1 MCYLNLSHTAS
12 SSTAGSLEFTSNG
25 AQGGIFFF
33 RDRTG
38 YQTGETATL
47 EYVVGHVDDD
57 MMDYT
62 APTVTWLK
70 DGVPVTPSPTN
81 TPDTDGSV
89 TTTLSFT
96 FAESDAGVYQ
106 VVFTDTSR
114 SEVFV
119 SVSIL
124 LYYPLL

>member
-1 MCYLNLSHTAS
+1 
-12 SSTAGSLEFTSNG
+12 
-25 AQGGIFFF
+25 
-33 RDRTG
+33 
-38 YQTGETATL
+38 
-47 EYVVGHVDDD
+47 

-81 TPDTDGSV
+81 TADTDGSV

-106 VVFTDTSR
+106 VVFTDTSC

-119 SVSIL
+119 AS
-124 LYYPLL
+124 PLRLDTGEY